1 MTGRRPGAHICILT
15 PGQLGSNP
23 RVVKEAHALHEAGF
37 TVTVVATRMLEGVE
51 PRDQSILREAPFR
64 IERLDLRSRAGWRLR
79 RLGQELA
86 GAAHAASGR
95 RLFGSRAFSVFT
107 PPLMAAA
114 SRITADLYIAHYPP
128 ALPAAR
134 AAAQRFGAGYA
145 YDAEDFHLGEWR
157 EGPAAEANRSHLRA
171 MEAAALPGCRYITAA
186 SPEIACAY
194 AQAYGMPRPYVVLN
208 SFPLSQAPEAATVRG
223 TAAPGPSL
231 YWFSQVT
238 GPDRGLECAIKAIAK
253 AAARPHL
260 YLRGHVSEQYAGQ
273 LRSLAQQE
281 GVPERLHFLPSA
293 LPGELVR
300 LAASH
305 DLGLC
310 AEPGHTPNNAFALS
324 NKLFTY
330 LMAGI
335 PAVLSD
341 TPAQKA
347 FAGSH
352 PLATALFTAED
363 AVSLAA
369 SLDSLLQ
376 DPARLAQARANAFD
390 LAQQTYNW
398 KRESTIVVDLV
409 RQSLDGSS
417 RRRA

>member
-1 MTGRRPGAHICILT
+1 MTNPRPGSHICILT

-64 IERLDLRSRAGWRLR
+64 IERLDLRSRTGWRLR

-95 RLFGSRAFSVFT
+95 RLFSSRAFSVFT
-107 PPLMAAA
+107 PALIAAA
-114 SRITADLYIAHYPP
+114 SRIAADLYIAHYPP

-134 AAAQRFGAGYA
+134 AAASRFGAGYA
-145 YDAEDFHLGEWR
+145 YDAEDFHLGEWPD
-157 EGPAAEANRSHLRA
+157 GPAAEPNRSHLRA
-171 MEAAALPGCRYITAA
+171 IEAAALPGCRYMTAA
-186 SPEIACAY
+186 SPEIARAY
-194 AQAYGMPRPYVVLN
+194 AQAYAVPAPHIVLN
-208 SFPLSQAPEAATVRG
+208 SFPLYEAPDRPTAKG
-223 TAAPGPSL
+223 TADPGPSL
-231 YWFSQVT
+231 YWFSQVI
-238 GPDRGLECAIKAIAK
+238 GPDRGLECAIKAIAR
-253 AAARPHL
+253 AASKPHL
-260 YLRGHVSEQYAGQ
+260 HLRGHVDAPYAGQ
-273 LRSLAQQE
+273 LRSLAQRE

-300 LAASH
+300 LAAGH

-310 AEPGHTPNNAFALS
+310 AEPGHTANNAFALS

-330 LMAGI
+330 LMAGL
-335 PAVLSD
+335 PAILSD
-341 TPAQKA
+341 TPAQRA

-352 PLATALFTAED
+352 PLATALFTAGD

-376 DPARLAQARANAFD
+376 DPARLAQARACAFD
-390 LAQQTYNW
+390 LAQKTYNW
-398 KRESTIVVDLV
+398 DREGAIVVDLA
-409 RQSLDGSS
+409 RQALDGSS